1 MRLRLAKRVNL
12 EKHLL
17 QAQRF
22 TDYSLGVA
30 LQQPS
35 KHHNSSTLDES
46 CLQPVAYSSK
56 SLTPTEQHY
65 AQIEKE
71 FLAIVE
77 AFNKFDRWLLGK
89 SDKTVHTDH
98 QPLQSIFQKDLAS
111 APKRLQKMM
120 LFLQR
125 YNFTVAYRKGSSLCL
140 ADTLSRAS
148 CRDEATTPSIPD
160 TFQVFRMHPTQLDP
174 TSPSLTDDTC
184 ERLRWATAL
193 CQEIRSLAH
202 YIFHDWP
209 PFQDHLP
216 QQLQAF
222 RHFWEELS
230 IAESILLK
238 ATRAIV
244 PPLLCPSMRTKIH
257 HSHRGPEY
265 CLRFARDAVFWPN
278 MSKVIEEF
286 CHSCSTCAQYGKQA
300 AAKPMLSHPIP
311 TLPWQFV
318 SQDIFAFGHKQYLI
332 TVDHYS
338 DFYELDKLV
347 NTLSTT
353 IINLT
358 KAHFAHHGIPLRCL
372 TDDGPQFVS
381 CEYKK
386 FAQTFGFEHIM
397 SSPYWSRS
405 NGKAEAAISHAKS
418 ILKKYQ
424 DVYLALLNIWNTPPR
439 GHSFSPARRLMSRR
453 TRSTRPL
460 SEELLRPEIPDPPTV
475 SSEINHCKIAAKTQY
490 DKHT

>member
-35 KHHNSSTLDES
+35 KHHNSSTLEES
-46 CLQPVAYSSK
+46 CLLPVAYSSK

-125 YNFTVAYRKGSSLCL
+125 YNLTVAYRKGSSLCL

-148 CRDEATTPSIPD
+148 CQDEATTSSIPD
-160 TFQVFRMHPTQLDP
+160 TFQVFRMHLTQLDP

-184 ERLRWATAL
+184 KRLRWATAL

-209 PFQDHLP
+209 PTQDHLP

-244 PPLLCPSMRTKIH
+244 PPLLCPSMLTKIH

-265 CLRFARDAVFWPN
+265 CLRFARDAVF
-278 MSKVIEEF
+278 
-286 CHSCSTCAQYGKQA
+286 
-300 AAKPMLSHPIP
+300 
-311 TLPWQFV
+311 
-318 SQDIFAFGHKQYLI
+318 
-332 TVDHYS
+332 
-338 DFYELDKLV
+338 
-347 NTLSTT
+347 
-353 IINLT
+353 
-358 KAHFAHHGIPLRCL
+358 
-372 TDDGPQFVS
+372 
-381 CEYKK
+381 
-386 FAQTFGFEHIM
+386 
-397 SSPYWSRS
+397 
-405 NGKAEAAISHAKS
+405 
-418 ILKKYQ
+418 
-424 DVYLALLNIWNTPPR
+424 
-439 GHSFSPARRLMSRR
+439 
-453 TRSTRPL
+453 
-460 SEELLRPEIPDPPTV
+460 
-475 SSEINHCKIAAKTQY
+475 
-490 DKHT
+490 

>member
-71 FLAIVE
+71 FLVIVE

-89 SDKTVHTDH
+89 SDKTVHTDY

-160 TFQVFRMHPTQLDP
+160 TFQVFRMHLTQLDP

-184 ERLRWATAL
+184 ERLR
-193 CQEIRSLAH
+193 
-202 YIFHDWP
+202 
-209 PFQDHLP
+209 
-216 QQLQAF
+216 
-222 RHFWEELS
+222 
-230 IAESILLK
+230 
-238 ATRAIV
+238 
-244 PPLLCPSMRTKIH
+244 
-257 HSHRGPEY
+257 
-265 CLRFARDAVFWPN
+265 
-278 MSKVIEEF
+278 
-286 CHSCSTCAQYGKQA
+286 
-300 AAKPMLSHPIP
+300 
-311 TLPWQFV
+311 
-318 SQDIFAFGHKQYLI
+318 
-332 TVDHYS
+332 
-338 DFYELDKLV
+338 
-347 NTLSTT
+347 
-353 IINLT
+353 
-358 KAHFAHHGIPLRCL
+358 
-372 TDDGPQFVS
+372 
-381 CEYKK
+381 
-386 FAQTFGFEHIM
+386 
-397 SSPYWSRS
+397 
-405 NGKAEAAISHAKS
+405 
-418 ILKKYQ
+418 
-424 DVYLALLNIWNTPPR
+424 
-439 GHSFSPARRLMSRR
+439 
-453 TRSTRPL
+453 
-460 SEELLRPEIPDPPTV
+460 
-475 SSEINHCKIAAKTQY
+475 
-490 DKHT
+490 

>member
-1 MRLRLAKRVNL
+1 M
-12 EKHLL
+12 
-17 QAQRF
+17 
-22 TDYSLGVA
+22 
-30 LQQPS
+30 
-35 KHHNSSTLDES
+35 
-46 CLQPVAYSSK
+46 AYSSK

-77 AFNKFDRWLLGK
+77 AFNKFDQWLLGK

-125 YNFTVAYRKGSSLCL
+125 YNFTVAYRKGSSLRL
-140 ADTLSRAS
+140 ADTLSRVS

-160 TFQVFRMHPTQLDP
+160 TFQVFSMHLTQLDP

-184 ERLRWATAL
+184 KRLRWATPL
-193 CQEIRSLAH
+193 CQEIRSLAR

-209 PFQDHLP
+209 PTQDHLP
-216 QQLQAF
+216 QQLHAF

-230 IAESILLK
+230 IVDSILLK

-244 PPLLCPSMRTKIH
+244 PPLLCPSMLTKIH

-265 CLRFARDAVFWPN
+265 CLHFARDAVFWPN
-278 MSKVIEEF
+278 MSKDIEEF
-286 CHSCSTCAQYGKQA
+286 CHSCSTCTQYGKQA

-338 DFYELDKLV
+338 DFYELDELV

-405 NGKAEAAISHAKS
+405 NGKAEAAISDAKS

-475 SSEINHCKIAAKTQY
+475 SSEINHCKIAAETQY